1 MPADCRIWVFF
12 GLIATGK
19 STLAAAW
26 AARHGMAHF
35 NSDRLRKELAGA
47 AAASGRQT
55 ALDQGIYRREF
66 SRRTYDALLAK
77 AEQECRAGRPV
88 VLDASYQSRGE
99 RDRLRALAARLG
111 VGVVFVHCLCPEEE
125 VMRRLA
131 LRSRDPGAVS
141 DGRPAIYLAQ
151 KERFEVP
158 DELDGN
164 QLISVST
171 AGDSNYLLAE
181 LDKIFEVRSHE

>member
-1 MPADCRIWVFF
+1 MPANNKIWVFF

-35 NSDRLRKELAGA
+35 NSDRLRKELAGISFTTGRRA
-47 AAASGRQT
+47 AFE
-55 ALDQGIYRREF
+55 QGIYSSEF
-66 SRRTYDALLAK
+66 SRRTYDALLAM

-88 VLDASYQSRGE
+88 VLDASYQRRAE
-99 RDRLRALAARLG
+99 RDRLRGLAARLG
-111 VGVVFVHCLCPEEE
+111 VAVVFVLCHCSEEE

-131 LRSRDPGAVS
+131 SRSREPEPVS

-158 DELDGN
+158 DELDDK

-171 AGDSNYLLAE
+171 AGDINYLLAE